1 MTNIKLQTYN
11 QSQHGISTDE
21 ISPSARAIIYKLIE
35 HDFKAYIVGGAV
47 RDLLLGK
54 HPKDFDIATNATPEQ
69 IKDIF
74 GRECRLIGRRFR
86 LAHVYHN
93 REMYEVATF
102 RGMAEGERE
111 VKNGHIIKDNV
122 FGSIDQDAVRRDFT
136 CNALYLDI
144 ENGNVLDFTQGV
156 KDVRAKQLHFIGEAE
171 TRIIE
176 DPIRMIRAIRFE
188 AKLGLTIS
196 DEIIDAI
203 HRQHKTLENVS
214 TARLFDELIKL
225 FHCGQAATAYR
236 LMNELMIF
244 KHIFPY
250 AIKAIEENDNNEKFI
265 DKALKSTDLR
275 IKSGKSVTPI
285 FLFSCILWPMAVKKT
300 QKHLNRGLPIY
311 EALNRAAN
319 EVFELSRRTLMI
331 PKMIQIGIRN
341 IWQLQYRF
349 LKNKGKKVFF
359 TLDHPRFRASYDF
372 LLLRTHESNEIE
384 ELGEWWTKIQT
395 LSKTKQK
402 ELIFPNNIRSN
413 RRKVNNKQK
422 KKES

>member
-1 MTNIKLQTYN
+1 MTNIKPQTYN

-21 ISPSARAIIYKLIE
+21 ISPSAQAIIFKLIE
-35 HDFKAYIVGGAV
+35 HGYNAYIVGGAV
-47 RDLLLGK
+47 RDLLLEK

-69 IKDIF
+69 IKDVF

-102 RGMAEGERE
+102 RGTTEGERE

-122 FGSIDQDAVRRDFT
+122 FGSIDQDAMRRDFT

-144 ENGNVLDFTQGV
+144 ENGNVLDFCQGV
-156 KDVRAKQLHFIGEAE
+156 KDIREQQLHFIGEAH

-176 DPIRMIRAIRFE
+176 DPIRMIRAIRFQ
-188 AKLGLTIS
+188 AKLGLIIS
-196 DEIIDAI
+196 EEIIQAI
-203 HRQHKTLENVS
+203 HKHHATLSNVS

-225 FHCGQAATAYR
+225 FHCGQASVAYR

-244 KHIFPY
+244 EHIFPY
-250 AIKAIEENDNNEKFI
+250 AIKAIEENENNKIFI
-265 DKALKSTDLR
+265 VNALKSTDFR

-285 FLFSCILWPMAVKKT
+285 FLFSCILWPLAVNKT

-319 EVFELSRRTLMI
+319 EVFEVSRKTLLI

-359 TLDHPRFRASYDF
+359 TLDHPRFRAAYDF
-372 LLLRTHESNEIE
+372 LLLRAHESDEIK
-384 ELGEWWTKIQT
+384 ELGQWWTKIQT

-402 ELIFPNNIRSN
+402 ELIFPQ
-413 RRKVNNKQK
+413 NNKNNHRNKNK
-422 KKES
+422 KKTES

>member
-1 MTNIKLQTYN
+1 MTNIKPQTYN
-11 QSQHGISTDE
+11 QSEHGISTDE
-21 ISPSARAIIYKLIE
+21 ISPSARAIIYRLIE
-35 HDFKAYIVGGAV
+35 QGFKAYIVGGAV
-47 RDLLLGK
+47 RDLLLKK

-69 IKDIF
+69 IKNIF
-74 GRECRLIGRRFR
+74 TRECRLIGRRFR

-102 RGMAEGERE
+102 RGSAKGERE
-111 VKNGHIIKDNV
+111 VKNGHIITDNV
-122 FGSIDQDAVRRDFT
+122 FGNIDQDAMRRDFT

-144 ENGNVLDFTQGV
+144 ENGNIIDFCHGV
-156 KDVRAKQLHFIGEAE
+156 KDIKALQLHFIGEAH

-176 DPIRMIRAIRFE
+176 DPIRMIRAIRFQ

-196 DEIIDAI
+196 EEIIQAI
-203 HRQHKTLENVS
+203 HQNHATLSNVS

-225 FHCGQAATAYR
+225 FHCGQASIAYR

-244 KHIFPY
+244 EHIFPI
-250 AIKAIEENDNNEKFI
+250 AIKAIAENENNELFI
-265 DKALKSTDLR
+265 ANALKSTDAR
-275 IKSGKSVTPI
+275 IQSGKSVTPI
-285 FLFSCILWPMAVKKT
+285 FLFSCLLWPMSVKKT
-300 QKHLNRGLPIY
+300 DKYLSHGLPIY

-319 EVFELSRRTLMI
+319 EVFEISRKTLMI

-359 TLDHPRFRASYDF
+359 TLDHPRFRAAYDF
-372 LLLRTHESNEIE
+372 LLLRAHESEE
-384 ELGEWWTKIQT
+384 MKELGYWWTKIQT

-402 ELIFPNNIRSN
+402 EMVFPQHHKNH
-413 RRKVNNKQK
+413 RRKKNKK
-422 KKES
+422 KKER